1 VFDDIIKPAE
11 KFYDGDDSPIEFEA
25 EFEVDEDAN
34 VSYSFSDLEKVL
46 NIEDSELEKAID
58 EAMELLF
65 GDDDCGDGC
74 DGCNTCN
81 PPVPETE
88 PECDKE
94 DEEKVYDDQL
104 LPTDDCDT
112 QCADADCCGCE
123 NDEGAHAVPERPKA
137 WGI

>member
-1 VFDDIIKPAE
+1 MFDDIIQPKE
-11 KFYDGDDSPIEFEA
+11 EFYGGDDNPIEFEA

-65 GDDDCGDGC
+65 GDED
-74 DGCNTCN
+74 
-81 PPVPETE
+81 
-88 PECDKE
+88 CDKK
-94 DEEKVYDDQL
+94 DEEIIYDDQL

-123 NDEGAHAVPERPKA
+123 NDEVETDRPS
-137 WGI
+137 GI

>member
-1 VFDDIIKPAE
+1 MFDDIIKPAE
-11 KFYDGDDSPIEFEA
+11 KFYGGDDNPIEFEA

-65 GDDDCGDGC
+65 GDEDCNC
-74 DGCNTCN
+74 D
-81 PPVPETE
+81 E
-88 PECDKE
+88 PDACS
-94 DEEKVYDDQL
+94 
-104 LPTDDCDT
+104 DCD
-112 QCADADCCGCE
+112 E
-123 NDEGAHAVPERPKA
+123 NDEAVPERPKA

>member
-1 VFDDIIKPAE
+1 MFDDIIKPAE
-11 KFYDGDDSPIEFEA
+11 KFYGGDDNPIEFEA

-46 NIEDSELEKAID
+46 NIEETELEKAID

-65 GDDDCGDGC
+65 GDDDCDKDC
-74 DGCNTCN
+74 DKHETCM
-81 PPVPETE
+81 PVPE
-88 PECDKE
+88 P
-94 DEEKVYDDQL
+94 DEEVIYDDQL

-123 NDEGAHAVPERPKA
+123 NDEGETDRPS
-137 WGI
+137 GI

>member
-11 KFYDGDDSPIEFEA
+11 KFYGGDDSPIEFEA

-34 VSYSFSDLEKVL
+34 VSYSFSDLEKVM
-46 NIEDSELEKAID
+46 NVEDSELEKAIE

-74 DGCNTCN
+74 DGCDTCN
-81 PPVPETE
+81 PPVPENG
-88 PECDKE
+88 P
-94 DEEKVYDDQL
+94 
-104 LPTDDCDT
+104 DDCDT

-123 NDEGAHAVPERPKA
+123 NDTDKMQDLSL
-137 WGI
+137 

>member
-1 VFDDIIKPAE
+1 VFDDIIQPKE
-11 KFYDGDDSPIEFEA
+11 EFYGGDDNPIEFEA

-58 EAMELLF
+58 EAMDQLF
-65 GDDDCGDGC
+65 GDDDSCGDC
-74 DGCNTCN
+74 DDCN
-81 PPVPETE
+81 PPVPENE
-88 PECDKE
+88 PDDCDKE
-94 DEEKVYDDQL
+94 DEGIIYDDQL

-123 NDEGAHAVPERPKA
+123 NDTDKMQDLSL
-137 WGI
+137 

>member
-1 VFDDIIKPAE
+1 MFDDIIKPAE

-58 EAMELLF
+58 DAMKTLF
-65 GDDDCGDGC
+65 GEDDCGDGC
-74 DGCNTCN
+74 DGCDTCN
-81 PPVPETE
+81 PPVT
-88 PECDKE
+88 
-94 DEEKVYDDQL
+94 EKVYDDQL

-112 QCADADCCGCE
+112 QCADADCCGCH
-123 NDEGAHAVPERPKA
+123 DDLGDGVDRDYKP
-137 WGI
+137 